1 MAQKET
7 YYTNLQVDV
16 TTKTSQFEKFKKST
30 DKWINN
36 LNLDNTIKKQLRDVT
51 LQTKKWELEFQNIL
65 DLREKL
71 NNVLKNNNLSD
82 KARVKVNEQLVEAN
96 RELVDLFEKQKEAG
110 VLSDSE
116 INEGEKVIKK
126 DEKPVEKEDS
136 FLSEFIKGDEGS
148 FGKSLK
154 AAALDTFGPKSS
166 LAETVIGGFKNILDS
181 IVSFVTDII
190 KKAFEKMEDMASFN
204 LGLTNKY
211 NEDAI
216 SYFENWGLTGANA
229 YAMQQALES
238 VGMDDVEDLF
248 MAQGYGMT
256 EVLEEFKKQFEYFKN
271 EYETTD
277 EEMILTYQQFQK
289 DWNDFKQHFQQ
300 EIINF
305 FSNNKELLTDTLN
318 TLIDILPSL
327 LEVTKGILN
336 AVGRLL
342 PHSVGETT
350 QQAADIYES
359 IGAVSNNSQ
368 IVDSHAVTN
377 YTFNGITQSQLNE
390 IKSSINKGNI
400 EYYNSKAVR

>member
-16 TTKTSQFEKFKKST
+16 TTNTSQFEKFKKST

-36 LNLDNTIKKQLRDVT
+36 FNLDDTIKKQLSDAA

-65 DLREKL
+65 ELRDKL
-71 NNVLKNNNLSD
+71 NDVLKNNNLSD
-82 KARVKVNEQLVEAN
+82 EARVKANEQIVEAN
-96 RELVDLFEKQKEAG
+96 RELAELFEKQKEAG
-110 VLSDSE
+110 VLSERE
-116 INEGEKVIKK
+116 IKKGERVIGTGEK
-126 DEKPVEKEDS
+126 EES

-154 AAALDTFGPKSS
+154 SAALDTFGPKSS
-166 LAETVIGGFKNILDS
+166 LAETVVGGFKDILDS
-181 IVSFVTDII
+181 IVSFVADII
-190 KKAFEKMEDMASFN
+190 KEAFEKIENMASFN
-204 LGLTNKY
+204 LGLTNRY
-211 NEDAI
+211 NESAI

-238 VGMDDVEDLF
+238 VGMNDVEDLF

-256 EVLEEFKKQFEYFKN
+256 EVLEEFKTQFEYFKN

-300 EIINF
+300 EIITF
-305 FSNNKELLTDTLN
+305 FSNNKTLLTDTLN
-318 TLIDILPSL
+318 TLIDVLPSL
-327 LEVTKGILN
+327 LEVTKGILS
-336 AVGRLL
+336 AVKWLL

-350 QQAADIYES
+350 KQASDIYES

-368 IVDSHAVTN
+368 IIDSHAVTN
-377 YTFNGITQSQLNE
+377 YTFNGMTQSQLNE
-390 IKSSINKGNI
+390 IKSSINKGNT